1 MCFVFGFENRN
12 GITTA
17 TSCVDAIVFVGQY
30 VLYIIKYKENEK
42 KKKIKEEEGEKAAFL
57 ASAKEEHKIKR
68 KRAVEHEIDNSI
80 FDLAFVSLL
89 DPAVMEDWQKEFPGE
104 YLP

>member
-42 KKKIKEEEGEKAAFL
+42 RLEAKKIKEE
-57 ASAKEEHKIKR
+57 
-68 KRAVEHEIDNSI
+68 
-80 FDLAFVSLL
+80 
-89 DPAVMEDWQKEFPGE
+89 
-104 YLP
+104 